1 MAEEAGEGGGAPA
14 IVLGMAAPAIA
25 PVAVAQAAV
34 MGVRERALKLGKDS
48 HLFQHWMAYTQRG
61 FSVEDQN
68 LGEAGQLYQ
77 LYLLSQGEREK
88 ADVWREGQ
96 TFVVFVTDRV
106 VWDDEGRQFPEPE
119 AYHQAE
125 PKFFSA
131 TGGPEEDY
139 LLQRDIL
146 DVCASYVLRVDQFT
160 PATSAEPGHIMSCTV
175 VEGVQ
180 HYKLDAPEESVFP
193 LWDSATTA
201 HGGHVIENGIQLSL
215 RWDQSWMR
223 KYTPSPILTSALKV
237 KYTPPGGDTRSTRGA
252 GDANTEVFKRTEGVD
267 GVPLVV
273 SGVKSTFAL
282 DAMVSL
288 PFRRQTTDAAKRTA
302 FLGSNEGY
310 FLITK
315 SVFDLVL
322 GAYSKTSLHRD
333 KWASLQN
340 FLPACKQTPVMQD
353 LEKFDKFLHLYTDI
367 NSVDSDNYIALR
379 DFCQQSITFDVSNII
394 CLANSLSMF
403 DKLRVIVHDSS
414 FLDASTHI
422 CNRMTSGDLEDVPPM
437 YLHYVAHEALCQYSS
452 YLRDPSCSRFIGH
465 PPGEAAR
472 CWAEVLDFC
481 FSTDHLNY
489 VKVNYVH
496 LMGKRSNATRSV
508 AGASAGPST
517 QTAVATVPPIQT
529 AATTAPKKRKR
540 AAVDES
546 KRICTTQALFEM
558 DKGQGYKA
566 CTRTGCTGH
575 YGMGSMTKEKAMDL
589 LGKYSSLKSYNRL
602 KQQVGKFYG

>member
-1 MAEEAGEGGGAPA
+1 
-14 IVLGMAAPAIA
+14 
-25 PVAVAQAAV
+25 
-34 MGVRERALKLGKDS
+34 
-48 HLFQHWMAYTQRG
+48 
-61 FSVEDQN
+61 
-68 LGEAGQLYQ
+68 
-77 LYLLSQGEREK
+77 
-88 ADVWREGQ
+88 
-96 TFVVFVTDRV
+96 
-106 VWDDEGRQFPEPE
+106 
-119 AYHQAE
+119 
-125 PKFFSA
+125 
-131 TGGPEEDY
+131 
-139 LLQRDIL
+139 
-146 DVCASYVLRVDQFT
+146 
-160 PATSAEPGHIMSCTV
+160 
-175 VEGVQ
+175 
-180 HYKLDAPEESVFP
+180 
-193 LWDSATTA
+193 
-201 HGGHVIENGIQLSL
+201 
-215 RWDQSWMR
+215 
-223 KYTPSPILTSALKV
+223 
-237 KYTPPGGDTRSTRGA
+237 
-252 GDANTEVFKRTEGVD
+252 
-267 GVPLVV
+267 
-273 SGVKSTFAL
+273 
-282 DAMVSL
+282 
-288 PFRRQTTDAAKRTA
+288 
-302 FLGSNEGY
+302 
-310 FLITK
+310 
-315 SVFDLVL
+315 
-322 GAYSKTSLHRD
+322 
-333 KWASLQN
+333 
-340 FLPACKQTPVMQD
+340 MQD